1 MKAQQTF
8 DAMFEDK
15 LNSLMPYLVKT
26 ARGDEDLIQERA
38 IGIWESMKKVPYVV
52 NKYHATKA
60 KWSIISVSRGV
71 GRSVDIPKRYERK
84 VNITLVHNDA
94 IPDNADA
101 DLSQA
106 MLTDKNG
113 LPLDEVVI
121 RKMDFERFINTLTTT
136 EERYIRFKMVD
147 ELPDRT
153 AAAALSMSVEK
164 LHALKTTR
172 RGKIEDHTEAPN
184 RLTIR
189 RSLFSIDFNKTQPP
203 LGCGSFCLKVQGGLL
218 GIGLL

>member
-15 LNSLMPYLVKT
+15 LNTLMPYLVHT
-26 ARGDEDLIQERA
+26 ARGDEDLIQEGA
-38 IGIWESMKKVPYVV
+38 IGIWESMKSCPYAA
-52 NKYHATKA
+52 NKYHTTKA
-60 KWSIISVSRGV
+60 KWSIINAWRGV

-84 VNITLVHNDA
+84 VPITIVHYDA

-101 DLSQA
+101 DLAQA

-121 RKMDFERFINTLTTT
+121 RKMDFERFLNTVTTT
-136 EERYIRFKMVD
+136 EEQYIRFKMVD

-153 AAAALSMSVEK
+153 AAAALCMSVEK
-164 LHALKTTR
+164 LHTMKATLR
-172 RGKIEDHTEAPN
+172 RKIEDHFT
-184 RLTIR
+184 
-189 RSLFSIDFNKTQPP
+189 
-203 LGCGSFCLKVQGGLL
+203 V
-218 GIGLL
+218 

>member
-1 MKAQQTF
+1 MKAQQSF

-15 LNSLMPYLVKT
+15 LNTLMPYLVKT
-26 ARGDEDLIQERA
+26 ARGDADLIQEGA
-38 IGIWESMKKVPYVV
+38 IGIWESMKEQPYAA
-52 NKYHATKA
+52 NKYHTTKA
-60 KWSIISVSRGV
+60 KWSIGNVSRGV

-84 VNITLVHNDA
+84 VPITIVHYDA

-121 RKMDFERFINTLTTT
+121 RKMDFERFIANLTTT
-136 EERYIRFKMVD
+136 EERYIRYKMVD

-153 AAAALSMSVEK
+153 AAAALSMSLEK
-164 LHALKTTR
+164 LHAMKATL
-172 RGKIEDHTEAPN
+172 RGKIEDRFTA
-184 RLTIR
+184 
-189 RSLFSIDFNKTQPP
+189 
-203 LGCGSFCLKVQGGLL
+203 
-218 GIGLL
+218 

>member
-1 MKAQQTF
+1 MKAQRTF

-15 LNSLMPYLVKT
+15 LNTLMPYLVKT
-26 ARGDEDLIQERA
+26 ASGDEDLIQEGA
-38 IGIWESMKKVPYVV
+38 IGIWESMKSFPNAAY
-52 NKYHATKA
+52 KYHATKA
-60 KWSIISVSRGV
+60 KWSIINVWRGV

-84 VNITLVHNDA
+84 VKITLVHYDA

-113 LPLDEVVI
+113 LPLDEVVF
-121 RKMDFERFINTLTTT
+121 RKMDFERFINSLTTT
-136 EERYIRFKMVD
+136 EERYIRYKMVD

-164 LHALKTTR
+164 LHAMKTTL
-172 RGKIEDHTEAPN
+172 RGKIEDHFTA
-184 RLTIR
+184 
-189 RSLFSIDFNKTQPP
+189 
-203 LGCGSFCLKVQGGLL
+203 
-218 GIGLL
+218 

>member
-1 MKAQQTF
+1 MV
-8 DAMFEDK
+8 EDK
-15 LNSLMPYLVKT
+15 INTLMPYLVKT
-26 ARGDEDLIQERA
+26 ARGDEDLIQEGA
-38 IGIWESMKKVPYVV
+38 IGIWESMKEQPYAA
-52 NKYHATKA
+52 NKYHTTKA
-60 KWSIISVSRGV
+60 KWNIISVSRGV
-71 GRSVDIPKRYERK
+71 GRSVDIPKQYPRK
-84 VNITLVHNDA
+84 LPITLVHYDA

-121 RKMDFERFINTLTTT
+121 RKMDFERFVATLTTT

-164 LHALKTTR
+164 LHALKTTLR
-172 RGKIEDHTEAPN
+172 AKIEDHFTA
-184 RLTIR
+184 
-189 RSLFSIDFNKTQPP
+189 
-203 LGCGSFCLKVQGGLL
+203 
-218 GIGLL
+218 

>member
-8 DAMFEDK
+8 DTMFENK
-15 LNSLMPYLVKT
+15 LNTLMPFLVRT
-26 ARGDEDLIQERA
+26 ARGDADLIQEGA
-38 IGIWESMKKVPYVV
+38 IGIWESMKSCPYAA
-52 NKYHATKA
+52 NKYHTTKA
-60 KWSIISVSRGV
+60 KWSIINVSRGV
-71 GRSVDIPKRYERK
+71 GRSVDIPKQYPRK
-84 VNITLVHNDA
+84 LPITLVHYDA

-106 MLTDKNG
+106 MLTDRNG

-121 RKMDFERFINTLTTT
+121 RKMDFERFVATLTTT

-164 LHALKTTR
+164 LHALKTTL
-172 RGKIEDHTEAPN
+172 RGKIEEHFTA
-184 RLTIR
+184 
-189 RSLFSIDFNKTQPP
+189 
-203 LGCGSFCLKVQGGLL
+203 
-218 GIGLL
+218 

>member
-15 LNSLMPYLVKT
+15 LNTLMPYLVHT
-26 ARGDEDLIQERA
+26 ARGDEDLIQEGA
-38 IGIWESMKKVPYVV
+38 IGVWESMKQQPYAA
-52 NKYHATKA
+52 NKYHTTKA
-60 KWSIISVSRGV
+60 KWNIINVGRGV
-71 GRSVDIPKRYERK
+71 GRSVDIPKQYPRK
-84 VNITLVHNDA
+84 LPITLVHHYA

-121 RKMDFERFINTLTTT
+121 RKMDFERFINSLTTT
-136 EERYIRFKMVD
+136 EERYVQFKMVD
-147 ELPDRT
+147 EMPDRT

-164 LHALKTTR
+164 LHALKTTL
-172 RGKIEDHTEAPN
+172 RGKIEDHFTA
-184 RLTIR
+184 
-189 RSLFSIDFNKTQPP
+189 
-203 LGCGSFCLKVQGGLL
+203 
-218 GIGLL
+218 